1 MISEYL
7 TRRLYASF
15 YVYLKTDKRWWTIVS
30 IFTFMIVMDQGLQ
43 EQPVINGNRWGK
55 IYSEKYPMEMST
67 KWKKTIYLGNIKLQ
81 SYLVGVYS

>member
-7 TRRLYASF
+7 TSRLYASF
-15 YVYLKTDKRWWTIVS
+15 YVYLKTDKCWWTVVS
-30 IFTFMIVMDQGLQ
+30 IFIFMLVMDQGLQ

-55 IYSEKYPMEMST
+55 FYYEKNPMEMNT

-81 SYLVGVYS
+81 SYLVGVYF